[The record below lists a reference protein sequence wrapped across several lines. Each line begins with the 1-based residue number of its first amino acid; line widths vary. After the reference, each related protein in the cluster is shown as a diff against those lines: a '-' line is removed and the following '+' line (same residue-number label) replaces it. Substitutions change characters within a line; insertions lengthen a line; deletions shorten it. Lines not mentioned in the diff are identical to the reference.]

1 VRCFRCGVRATRA
14 RALRGADRRALPEQL
29 IRDETFVF
37 EEDQRINR
45 EERYS
50 DSSCNNK
57 VLESIV
63 KAHRSSSMRAH
74 PKNPNWTIFE
84 QSMSV
89 SISAALGKTVQRQ
102 LESFAESIFLSAAKS
117 GTVSLQQTLA
127 ELEAQRQAAENQAN
141 GGGVWWTGGSQ
152 NVPGAHVHAPHPP
165 VPEDSSSG
173 YFSETLDSWT
183 NWMWPWHASS
193 SQPAATTP
201 ARSMSMMGG
210 VWWQDEE
217 EADEWS
223 AVGKSIVIEALDTG
237 ADTPALAH
245 AAGVA
250 GIAAA
255 SAGVHSAKDDW
266 ARPACGAQRRAGRDT
281 YGERGWDSV
290 GKRMSR
296 QLAATRQ
303 GARKARRGLANMA
316 TNVAR
321 HAASPAVMLAGIAAQ
336 VVSAGADANAP
347 IPTRLPATGAEENA
361 KERRN
366 VLRPKKLQ
374 RSISHPEL
382 SDNELLRRPEMPSFF
397 FGRPLRQAS
406 PVGEQVERMAG
417 VGASAAHVGAAA
429 AFVSL

>member
-1 VRCFRCGVRATRA
+1 MRS
-14 RALRGADRRALPEQL
+14 LSEQL
-29 IRDETFVF
+29 IRDETFIF

-74 PKNPNWTIFE
+74 PKNPDWTIFE

-117 GTVSLQQTLA
+117 GTVALQQTLA

-165 VPEDSSSG
+165 VPEDSSSC

-183 NWMWPWHASS
+183 NWMWPWQASS

-201 ARSMSMMGG
+201 ARGMSMMGG
-210 VWWQDEE
+210 VWWQDKE

-223 AVGKSIVIEALDTG
+223 EVGKSIVIEALDTG

-250 GIAAA
+250 GVVAAA
-255 SAGVHSAKDDW
+255 SAGVHSATNDW

-303 GARKARRGLANMA
+303 GARNARRGLANMA
-316 TNVAR
+316 THVAR

-336 VVSAGADANAP
+336 VVSAGADADSP
-347 IPTRLPATGAEENA
+347 IPNRLPATGAEENA

-429 AFVSL
+429 AFVTF